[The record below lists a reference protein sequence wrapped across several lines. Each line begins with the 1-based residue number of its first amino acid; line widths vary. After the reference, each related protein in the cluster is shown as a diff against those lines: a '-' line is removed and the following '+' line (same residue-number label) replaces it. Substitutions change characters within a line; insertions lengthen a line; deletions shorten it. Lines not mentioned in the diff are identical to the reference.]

1 MLNENEL
8 IKLGFEE
15 ADDIDMCESCGD
27 AVATSRSRGY
37 KVCSD
42 CYVEMGI

>member
-1 MLNENEL
+1 MNDEQL

-15 ADDIDMCESCGD
+15 SDLDMCQACMD

-42 CYVEMGI
+42 CYVDMGV

>member
-1 MLNENEL
+1 MNSYRF

-15 ADDIDMCESCGD
+15 SDIDMCESCND

-42 CYVEMGI
+42 CYVEMGV

>member
-1 MLNENEL
+1 MNDEQL

-15 ADDIDMCESCGD
+15 SDLDMCEACGD
-27 AVATSRSRGY
+27 AVASSRARGY

-42 CYVEMGI
+42 CYVEMGV